1 MLISMTGFGQS
12 EVTVRD
18 TRVSVE
24 IRTVNHRFLDF
35 SMKIPRVLNCHEKDI
50 KDIIKKKISRGRISV
65 TINVDIE
72 HAEPKLKLNLSLM
85 EQYLKELNKFAKQ
98 HKLSGQIDINTLA
111 LLPDVFA
118 KGEEET
124 DTEVPWKLVQKGVGQ
139 ALDSCMQMRFVE
151 GKALERDVRKR
162 LKQIDNLVTKIEKA
176 APKALET
183 SRISLRE
190 RVEMLLEGTVIDQ
203 DRLMTE
209 LSILA
214 DRLDFTEE
222 ITRLKSHINQFT
234 KCLDENGAV
243 SKKLTYILQEIH
255 REVTTAGSKAANTK
269 IIEYVVLL
277 KEESEK
283 LREQVQNIE

>member
-12 EVTVRD
+12 EVSVRD

-35 SMKIPRVLNCHEKDI
+35 SMKMPKDLNSHEKDI
-50 KDIIKKKISRGRISV
+50 KDIIKKQISRGRISV
-65 TINVDIE
+65 TIAIDRENG
-72 HAEPKLKLNLSLM
+72 EPGLSLDLPLM
-85 EQYLKELNKFAKQ
+85 ERYLQELTRFAKR
-98 HKLSGQIDINTLA
+98 HKLQGQVDINTLA
-111 LLPDVFA
+111 LLPDVFS
-118 KGEEET
+118 KQEET
-124 DTEVPWKLVQKGVGQ
+124 DVQAPWAMVQKGVEQ
-139 ALDSCMQMRFVE
+139 ALGACMKMRRAE

-162 LKQIDNLVTKIEKA
+162 LKQITKLVGKMEKA
-176 APKALET
+176 APQELAASRKA
-183 SRISLRE
+183 LRE
-190 RVEMLLEGTVIDQ
+190 RVGLLLEGAVIDQ

-209 LSILA
+209 LSIMA

-222 ITRLKSHINQFT
+222 ITRLKSHIDQFNS
-234 KCLDENGAV
+234 CLDETGAV

-255 REVTTAGSKAANTK
+255 REVTTAGSKASSTK

>member
-12 EVTVRD
+12 EVAVRD

-35 SMKIPRVLNCHEKDI
+35 SMKIPKVLNSHEKDI

-65 TINVDIE
+65 TITIDVD
-72 HAEPKLKLNLSLM
+72 HAEPKLNINIPLM
-85 EQYLKELNKFAKQ
+85 EQYLKELNKFSKKHA
-98 HKLSGQIDINTLA
+98 LAGQVDINTLA

-118 KGEEET
+118 RREEET
-124 DTEVPWKLVQKGVGQ
+124 DTEAPWKLVNSGVAK
-139 ALDSCMQMRFVE
+139 ALDACMQMRFAE
-151 GKALERDVRKR
+151 GKALERDVRRR
-162 LKQIDNLVTKIEKA
+162 LKRIDQLIARIEKA
-176 APKALET
+176 APKALEA
-183 SRISLRE
+183 SKNSLRARIE
-190 RVEMLLEGTVIDQ
+190 SLLEGSMIDQ

-214 DRLDFTEE
+214 DRLDFSEE
-222 ITRLKSHINQFT
+222 ITRLKSHVDQFR

-255 REVTTAGSKAANTK
+255 REVTTAGSKAANTT

>member
-1 MLISMTGFGQS
+1 MLISMTGFGHS

-35 SMKIPRVLNCHEKDI
+35 SMKIPKVLNSREKDI

-65 TINVDIE
+65 TITVDAG
-72 HAEPKLKLNLSLM
+72 HAEPKLKLNPSLV
-85 EQYLKELNKFAKQ
+85 EQYLKELNKVAKK
-98 HKLSGQIDINTLA
+98 HKLSSQIDINTLA
-111 LLPDVFA
+111 LLPDVFTRQ
-118 KGEEET
+118 EEEV
-124 DTEVPWKLVQKGVGQ
+124 DMEAPWKLVQSGVTK
-139 ALDSCMQMRFVE
+139 ALDSCMQMRFAE

-162 LKQIDNLVTKIEKA
+162 LKRAGQLINKIETA
-176 APKALET
+176 APKALEE
-183 SRISLRE
+183 SKHLFRE
-190 RVEMLLEGTVIDQ
+190 RVETLLENAVIDQ

-222 ITRLKSHINQFT
+222 ITRLKSHVNQFA

>member
-1 MLISMTGFGQS
+1 MLISMTGFGQN

-35 SMKIPRVLNCHEKDI
+35 SIKIPKVLNSHEKDI
-50 KDIIKKKISRGRISV
+50 KDIIKKEISRGRISV
-65 TINVDIE
+65 TITIDTI
-72 HAEPKLKLNLSLM
+72 HAEPKLQLNLSLM
-85 EQYLKELNKFAKQ
+85 EQYLKELGKFAKK
-98 HKLSGQIDINTLA
+98 HKLAGQIDINTLA

-118 KGEEET
+118 RQEEET
-124 DTEVPWKLVQKGVGQ
+124 DRDVPWKLVQDGIIK
-139 ALDSCMQMRFVE
+139 ALDSCMQMRFAE

-162 LKQIDNLVTKIEKA
+162 LKQIGLIVAKIEKA
-176 APKALET
+176 APQALET
-183 SRISLRE
+183 SRSSLRE
-190 RVEMLLEGTVIDQ
+190 RVETLMNAAVIDQ

-209 LSILA
+209 LSILS

-222 ITRLKSHINQFT
+222 ITRLKSHVDQFT

-277 KEESEK
+277 KEETEK